1 MTEDELN
8 QINNSIKDKLGDEAF
23 AMIGDDLGLII
34 TGREMMEKDIKSR
47 DDTISELQSKNEK
60 LVEANAGL
68 FKQIPVAKETKSVEE
83 DTEKLPLENFRLRDA
98 FDANG
103 NFKH

>member
-8 QINNSIKDKLGDEAF
+8 KVNESIKSKIGDEAF

-34 TGREMMEKDIKSR
+34 TGREMMQKEIDLKQSE
-47 DDTISELQSKNEK
+47 ISDLQSKNEK

-68 FKQIPVAKETKSVEE
+68 FKQIPVASEAKA
-83 DTEKLPLENFRLRDA
+83 EKDDDELPMEHFNLRDA

>member
-8 QINNSIKDKLGDEAF
+8 QINNSIKDKIGAEAF

-34 TGREMMEKDIKSR
+34 TGRELMEKDIKSR
-47 DDTISELQSKNEK
+47 DATISDLESKNEK
-60 LVEANAGL
+60 LVQANAGL
-68 FKQIPVAKETKSVEE
+68 FKQIPVASESKSAEE
-83 DTEKLPLENFRLRDA
+83 GESLPLENVSLRDA

>member
-1 MTEDELN
+1 MTDDELN
-8 QINNSIKDKLGDEAF
+8 QINNSIKEKIGDEAF

-34 TGREMMEKDIKSR
+34 TGREMMQKDIESR
-47 DDTISELQSKNEK
+47 DATISDLQSKNEK

-68 FKQIPVAKETKSVEE
+68 FKQIPVASETKNVDEE
-83 DTEKLPLENFRLRDA
+83 EHLPLENVSLRDV

>member
-1 MTEDELN
+1 MTDDELN
-8 QINNSIKDKLGDEAF
+8 TINNSIKDKIGEEAF
-23 AMIGDDLGLII
+23 AMIGDDLGMII
-34 TGREMMEKDIKSR
+34 TARDTMQKEIEKR
-47 DDTISELQSKNEK
+47 DSEISDLQSKNEK

-68 FKQIPVAKETKSVEE
+68 FKQIPVASETKSKDE
-83 DTEKLPLENFRLRDA
+83 DDELPMAHFNLRDA

>member
-1 MTEDELN
+1 MTDEELTK
-8 QINNSIKDKLGDEAF
+8 INESIKGKIGDEAF

-34 TGREMMEKDIKSR
+34 TGREMMQKEIEAKQSE
-47 DDTISELQSKNEK
+47 ISDLQSKNEK

-68 FKQIPVAKETKSVEE
+68 FKQIPVAKETKSTEDEE
-83 DTEKLPLENFRLRDA
+83 TSRYEKISLRDA
-98 FDANG
+98 FDAKG

>member
-1 MTEDELN
+1 MTDDELN
-8 QINNSIKDKLGDEAF
+8 QINNSIKEKIGDEAF

-47 DDTISELQSKNEK
+47 DATISDLQSKNEK

-68 FKQIPVAKETKSVEE
+68 FKQIPVASEPKDTDE
-83 DTEKLPLENFRLRDA
+83 DERLPLENVSLRDV